1 MGRREPCIC
10 CGQDP
15 IEADLGN
22 LCHACFE
29 HFPRGHP
36 AQVITD
42 REGGGERRSE

>member
-36 AQVITD
+36 ASQSYVCVGVKED
-42 REGGGERRSE
+42 G